1 MAQHWAATAWGQM
14 RKGQRMDL
22 LLQGRGFLPVPADLH
37 CFWPF
42 WSDSREL
49 DVPDWIN
56 FLILW

>member
-37 CFWPF
+37 CLWPF
-42 WSDSREL
+42 
-49 DVPDWIN
+49 
-56 FLILW
+56 